1 MGFFEYECT
10 VCIVSY
16 VLRRGRWRSFL
27 RVPGDREP
35 PELERG
41 PFTRAIANSLGG
53 LAYPTGFAHPACEL
67 QVYSVDGSELL

>member
-1 MGFFEYECT
+1 MYR
-10 VCIVSY
+10 IVRTQAWA
-16 VLRRGRWRSFL
+16 LEGFL